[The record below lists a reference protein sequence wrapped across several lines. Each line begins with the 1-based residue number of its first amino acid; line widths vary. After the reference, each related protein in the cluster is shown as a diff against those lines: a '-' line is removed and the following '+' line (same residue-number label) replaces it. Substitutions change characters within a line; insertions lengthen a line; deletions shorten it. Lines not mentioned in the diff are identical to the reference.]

1 MERRVDARRERAGV
15 AHDAS
20 RPRRGPDALRWPA
33 PAPRALR
40 PAAGTCASVSGTE
53 RMTPIGAR
61 VSAVIPACAQIS
73 RYFSQRT
80 RVMSVAT
87 SAATPAA
94 VNAARRRSRRGLARP
109 SSSPNASRPPS
120 RWTMTPGASIAAN
133 THATPPTACPAPR
146 LRASASSLSTPFCS
160 DTTAVSGP
168 IAGRMRLGRRG
179 RVERL
184 HAEEDDVDGRQLARV
199 VRRVDLD
206 RPFAVGRRAHAQPV
220 APDRIQ
226 VRPAGQEAHRH
237 AGPGQPRAEEPTH
250 PTGADHEHAH
260 HHHPRC
266 LK

>member
-1 MERRVDARRERAGV
+1 MERGVDARRERAGV
-15 AHDAS
+15 AHDAIDHVGGQTH
-20 RPRRGPDALRWPA
+20 PAGPGQRRELFD
-33 PAPRALR
+33 
-40 PAAGTCASVSGTE
+40 
-53 RMTPIGAR
+53 
-61 VSAVIPACAQIS
+61 Q
-73 RYFSQRT
+73 
-80 RVMSVAT
+80 
-87 SAATPAA
+87 
-94 VNAARRRSRRGLARP
+94 
-109 SSSPNASRPPS
+109 PPV
-120 RWTMTPGASIAAN
+120 
-133 THATPPTACPAPR
+133 HAPR
-146 LRASASSLSTPFCS
+146 LRHRADDADRRAGERGHPGLRADQEVLLPEDAGDVGRHLRGHTGGGERRPQALQARARAPVELAERQPPAESV
-160 DTTAVSGP
+160 DDD
-168 IAGRMRLGRRG
+168 AGRLDRGEHPRHATHGVPGAQAAGERVLIVHAVLQRHDRRLRADRRADGLGRRG